1 MKKRVD
7 APKGR
12 AALPKLHPDPHS
24 SLATRSESRGPVCV
38 TQRARRAPPRALVS
52 RGSAHLVWFSVDPR
66 FHREESPNPDP

>member
-24 SLATRSESRGPVCV
+24 SLATRSESRGPVLV
-38 TQRARRAPPRALVS
+38 TQRALAS
-52 RGSAHLVWFSVDPR
+52 RGSAHLVCFSVDPR
-66 FHREESPNPDP
+66 FDREESSNPDP